1 MIADRRRRRRLPGDR
16 VADGRPHPR
25 LPRVR
30 LGLRGAAA
38 IVATLAILGGAY
50 LWLRSSSLVAVR
62 QVTIAGVSGPDAPQI
77 HDSLQTAARGMTTL
91 DVQSGKLHAAVAAY
105 PVVRSLHVST
115 HFPHGMRIDVFE
127 QVPVAVV
134 QAAGQRTV
142 VSGDGTLLRV
152 GAGGAILP
160 TISLAVAPGA
170 THVTGAA
177 RTEVS
182 LLAAAPYR
190 LLARIATAGQA
201 AGRGLTVSLRN
212 GPAVYFGSADQL
224 AAKWGAVT
232 AVLASPTSAGADYI
246 DVTDPGRPA
255 AGTGADT
262 ATAPSAGSS
271 SAAGG
276 SSSAATSTAP
286 STGTPANPGQTVVP

>member
-1 MIADRRRRRRLPGDR
+1 MIADRRRRRLPGDR
-16 VADGRPHPR
+16 FAGGRARPR

-30 LGLRGAAA
+30 LGLRGAVA

-62 QVTIAGVSGPDAPQI
+62 QVTIAGVSGPDAAQI
-77 HDSLQTAARGMTTL
+77 HDSLQTAAREMTTL

-115 HFPHGMRIDVFE
+115 HFPHAMRIDVFE

-134 QAAGQRTV
+134 AAAGQRTV
-142 VSGDGTLLRV
+142 VSGDGTLLRD
-152 GAGGAILP
+152 GAGGATLP
-160 TISLAVAPGA
+160 TISPAIAPAG

-224 AAKWGAVT
+224 AAKWNAVT
-232 AVLASPTSAGADYI
+232 AVLASSTSAGADYI

-262 ATAPSAGSS
+262 ATAASSPGSP
-271 SAAGG
+271 
-276 SSSAATSTAP
+276 SAATSTAP
-286 STGTPANPGQTVVP
+286 STGTAANAGPTAVP